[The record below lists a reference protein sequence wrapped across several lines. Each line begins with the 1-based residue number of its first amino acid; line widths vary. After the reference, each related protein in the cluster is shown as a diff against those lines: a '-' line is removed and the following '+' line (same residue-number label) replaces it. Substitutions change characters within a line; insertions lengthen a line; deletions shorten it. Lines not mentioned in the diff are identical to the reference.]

1 VDEGPVLALQ
11 DALVVALL
19 ADAGVAT
26 MVDDRVYVEPQE
38 DVVFPYIHL
47 GRQDASAD
55 RIGCYTDESIFFSVE
70 CQSRPVSARVEAL
83 QMAHAVRV
91 ALDDAE
97 LPLTG
102 YTLDWCDY
110 LTHAVSRSKDGDTY
124 TATVAF
130 EAAVAPAA

>member
-1 VDEGPVLALQ
+1 MADGPVLALQ
-11 DALVVALL
+11 DAVVLALL
-19 ADAGVAT
+19 ADADVAAL
-26 MVDDRVYVEPQE
+26 VSGRVFVEPQD

-55 RIGCYTDESIFFSVE
+55 RIGCYTDDSIIFSVE
-70 CQSRPVSARVEAL
+70 CHSRPVSARVEAL
-83 QMAHAVRV
+83 QIAHAVRM

-97 LPLTG
+97 LALDG

-110 LTHAVSRSKDGDTY
+110 LTHAVSRSSAGDTY

-130 EAAVAPAA
+130 EAAVAVAT